1 MSASRVARSLTMVFV
16 ATVVLSGCTSGPAVM
31 IPQAKVYGPQ
41 GHRFSVS
48 FLRSPTVSVS
58 SHVNVKSE
66 YRTSVGKRWFWSGG
80 GVLVIVDA
88 LNNVPPPKQI
98 NPFLRSYL
106 PTSHGGRIISRL
118 GFRAATEIVPCSTP
132 AGSCPGTVATLVLLD
147 HSTIYEVSSSG
158 LSSSGAQ
165 KIMSTFRIVN

>member
-1 MSASRVARSLTMVFV
+1 MSVRRVARSLTMVFV
-16 ATVVLSGCTSGPAVM
+16 AAVFLSGCSSGPAVM
-31 IPQAKVYGPQ
+31 IPRAKVYGPQ

-58 SHVNVKSE
+58 NDVNVMSE
-66 YRTSVGKRWFWSGG
+66 YRTSIGKRWFWSGG

-88 LNNVPPPKQI
+88 LINVPPSKQI
-98 NPFLRSYL
+98 YPFLRSYL
-106 PTSHGGRIISRL
+106 PTTHGGRIISRL

-158 LSSSGAQ
+158 LPSSDAQ
-165 KIMSTFRIVN
+165 KILSTFRIVD